1 MAKLQFHFI
10 AFLFPLLLLSQNKIS
25 KSEVQKIIKD
35 SQAAKKDG
43 SISLPSIKS
52 WKFNNVDSLY
62 FKSDTLIA
70 IQNKTNTQNDFCE
83 FIDWTFYQ
91 KKAFIL
97 GRCSFCKEPPS
108 RMVTKYPKDYFSIAI
123 YEVENKTMIDIL
135 RYDKMIVESFN
146 VIKIE
151 SDEKF
156 IKIKLVRRFIPEPSD
171 EVY

>member
-1 MAKLQFHFI
+1 MKNLQFHFI

-70 IQNKTNTQNDFCE
+70 IQNKTNTQNDFCK

-91 KKAFIL
+91 KNTFIL
-97 GRCSFCKEPPS
+97 GSESLCKEPPL
-108 RMVTKYPKDYFSIAI
+108 RKVTKYPKDYFSIAI
-123 YEVENKTMIDIL
+123 YEVENKTIIDIL
-135 RYDKMIVESFN
+135 RYDKIIVESFN

-156 IKIKLVRRFIPEPSD
+156 IKIKLVRRFIHEPYD